1 MSEDTETK
9 NNENIDMSE
18 YLVDRLKQI
27 EEEYV
32 RLKELYRRLE
42 DEKRFAESERI
53 RYEREVRRLKSE
65 IERLRSPPL
74 LIGHVSDI
82 LEDNRIIIKSSTGPK
97 FVVHSSQ
104 YLDKEEIKPG
114 TRVAMNQQTLAVVG
128 VLPSPKDPTVYGF
141 EVEEKPEI
149 KYTDVGGL
157 ERQTEELRETVELPI
172 LKPELFDKVGIEPP
186 KGILL
191 YGPPG
196 TGKTL
201 LAKAVAHHTDATF
214 IRVVGSEFVQ
224 KYIGEGARLVR
235 EVFEFA
241 KEKAPAIIF
250 IDELDA
256 IAARRT
262 GSDTSG
268 DREVQRTLMQLLA
281 EMDGFDPRGDIKII
295 GATNRIDIL
304 DPAILR
310 PGRFDRI
317 IEIEMPTFEERIKI
331 FKIHSRTMSLAED
344 VDFNKLSEITETC
357 SGADI
362 KAIVTEAGMLTI
374 RQERTEVTMND
385 FVNAVNKVMKKE
397 TEKTQEKGVMYV

>member
-9 NNENIDMSE
+9 DNENVDMSE

-262 GSDTSG
+262 GSDSG

-317 IEIEMPTFEERIKI
+317 IEIELPTFEERIQI
-331 FKIHSRTMSLAED
+331 LKIHTRNMSLADD

-357 SGADI
+357 SGADV

-374 RQERTEVTMND
+374 RQERTEVTMDD
-385 FVNAVNKVMKKE
+385 FMNAVNKVMKKE

>member
-9 NNENIDMSE
+9 DNENIDMSE

-196 TGKTL
+196 TGKTM

-317 IEIEMPTFEERIKI
+317 IEIELPTYEERIQI
-331 FKIHSRTMSLAED
+331 IKIHTRTMSLGDD

-374 RQERTEVTMND
+374 RQERTEVTMDN
-385 FVNAVNKVMKKE
+385 FMNAVNKVMKKE

>member
-1 MSEDTETK
+1 
-9 NNENIDMSE
+9 MSE

-317 IEIEMPTFEERIKI
+317 IEIEMPTFEERIQI
-331 FKIHSRTMSLAED
+331 FKIHTRNMSLAED

-362 KAIVTEAGMLTI
+362 KAIVTEAGMLAI
-374 RQERTEVTMND
+374 RQERTEIAMED
-385 FVNAVNKVMKKE
+385 FVNAVNKVMKKG